1 MSELD
6 ETGMRRLLV
15 YLAAA
20 AVAGGQPVHEVESD
34 VRRLATRLGR
44 PGIQVDASPT
54 GVVLSLGGGTPA
66 TFEAVEGTLRLD
78 QSVDTYE
85 IRSGLEHGT
94 LAPEQALERLKALR
108 RIPHRYPKAG
118 LELGMLCVATGIALI
133 LQPTW
138 PSVAFAAVAG
148 QVTAAFIRLSGRWRS
163 VATLTPFLA
172 AFIIAF
178 AAFGAAQ
185 LGLITN
191 PIRSLL
197 PPIAVLLPGALIVT
211 GMAELAA
218 GAMTAGTSRLVFGA
232 GQLLLFALG
241 VAGAAWLLDVP
252 SYVLINELVNESI
265 LEASADCIMILGCD
279 GEIKLVNE
287 IGPWSPFAGVLL
299 LTAGI
304 SLMESVPGRLV
315 PWVAAMLSLTLA
327 VQIYG
332 QSVVG
337 SPWFG
342 ALAGSTVASLGAALI
357 ELYRPQLPRL
367 VVFLPSFWLLVPG
380 SLGVVSVTQLGLEP
394 RLAGS
399 TLLEAAS
406 VMCSIALGLIIG
418 TTVARMVGIARRR
431 RHELLRRRRHRR
443 SR

>member
-44 PGIQVDASPT
+44 PGVQVDASPT

-252 SYVLINELVNESI
+252 SYVLINELVNE
-265 LEASADCIMILGCD
+265 
-279 GEIKLVNE
+279 

-327 VQIYG
+327 MQIYG